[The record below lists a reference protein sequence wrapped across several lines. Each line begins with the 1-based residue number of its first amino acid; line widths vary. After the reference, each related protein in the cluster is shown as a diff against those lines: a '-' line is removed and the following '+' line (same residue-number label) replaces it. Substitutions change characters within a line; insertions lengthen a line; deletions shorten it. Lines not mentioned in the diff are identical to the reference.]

1 MKKILFYCDTV
12 FGVGGVQRVLAE
24 VAKRL
29 SEEYEVTI
37 LTTDDIRQTRRYDY
51 HRSSVR
57 FVSLIYAP
65 VSIWRRLRQKCCS
78 FVCKY
83 LLPKNEWT
91 CSLYARSFFL
101 LPYQDELIEKING
114 GNYDVA
120 IGVHAYCCLH
130 LAIVRSKLNVP
141 RTVGW
146 MHNSYE
152 AFFEKKHPYLPRLK
166 AFFCNRMV
174 DIERIIVLSR
184 RDQQRYK
191 TELGLETRVIY
202 NPLTMEV
209 KRTARPD
216 NKSFLSVGR
225 FSKNHK
231 GFDLLISAFDRLKL
245 PSDKWELTIIGEGK
259 ERANLECQINQVGLS
274 NNIHLVGRMGKNE
287 IAKILSSSDVFIFPS
302 RSENFSVA
310 VLEALCLGMPVI
322 ASICGGIKECVN
334 SSNGLLFPVEDIGAL
349 SIAINTM
356 YENCH
361 QYDRKKIMTDNCAR
375 FTPSVIARQL
385 TDVFNEVVI
394 KK

>member
-231 GFDLLISAFDRLKL
+231 GFDLLIEAFALFAKRNMQWHLV
-245 PSDKWELTIIGEGK
+245 IVGEGP
-259 ERANLECQINQVGLS
+259 EDSLYRSL
-274 NNIHLVGRMGKNE
+274 
-287 IAKILSSSDVFIFPS
+287 IAKNGLEDRVRIEPFTNNVNSYYVQAGVCVLAS
-302 RSENFSVA
+302 RWEGMPL
-310 VLEALCLGMPVI
+310 VLMEAMAHGLPVI
-322 ASICGGIKECVN
+322 ASNLPIVEELLGESRAAVLFENGNIAELAERMVGMATSTDLAERGRIAMEYAREFSINNIIKEWK
-334 SSNGLLFPVEDIGAL
+334 EI
-349 SIAINTM
+349 I
-356 YENCH
+356 E
-361 QYDRKKIMTDNCAR
+361 R
-375 FTPSVIARQL
+375 
-385 TDVFNEVVI
+385 
-394 KK
+394 

>member
-12 FGVGGVQRVLAE
+12 FGVGGLQRVLAE

-57 FVSLIYAP
+57 FVSFIYAP

-231 GFDLLISAFDRLKL
+231 GFDLLIEAFALFAKRNMQWHLV
-245 PSDKWELTIIGEGK
+245 IVGEGP
-259 ERANLECQINQVGLS
+259 EDSLYRSL
-274 NNIHLVGRMGKNE
+274 
-287 IAKILSSSDVFIFPS
+287 IAKNGLEDRVRIEPFTNNVNSYYVQAGVYVLAS
-302 RSENFSVA
+302 RWEGMPL
-310 VLEALCLGMPVI
+310 VLMEAMAHGLPVI
-322 ASICGGIKECVN
+322 ASNLPIVEELLGESRAAVLFENGNIAELAERMVGMATSTDLAERGRIAMEYAREFSINNIIKEWK
-334 SSNGLLFPVEDIGAL
+334 EI
-349 SIAINTM
+349 I
-356 YENCH
+356 E
-361 QYDRKKIMTDNCAR
+361 R
-375 FTPSVIARQL
+375 
-385 TDVFNEVVI
+385 
-394 KK
+394 

>member
-231 GFDLLISAFDRLKL
+231 GFDLLIEAFALFAKRNMLASRYCGRGARRLFV
-245 PSDKWELTIIGEGK
+245 SFFDSEKW
-259 ERANLECQINQVGLS
+259 A
-274 NNIHLVGRMGKNE
+274 GR
-287 IAKILSSSDVFIFPS
+287 
-302 RSENFSVA
+302 
-310 VLEALCLGMPVI
+310 
-322 ASICGGIKECVN
+322 
-334 SSNGLLFPVEDIGAL
+334 
-349 SIAINTM
+349 
-356 YENCH
+356 
-361 QYDRKKIMTDNCAR
+361 
-375 FTPSVIARQL
+375 
-385 TDVFNEVVI
+385 
-394 KK
+394 

>member
-1 MKKILFYCDTV
+1 MKLMSDEEDSFYCDTV

-152 AFFEKKHPYLPRLK
+152 AFLK
-166 AFFCNRMV
+166 RS
-174 DIERIIVLSR
+174 IR
-184 RDQQRYK
+184 
-191 TELGLETRVIY
+191 
-202 NPLTMEV
+202 
-209 KRTARPD
+209 
-216 NKSFLSVGR
+216 
-225 FSKNHK
+225 
-231 GFDLLISAFDRLKL
+231 
-245 PSDKWELTIIGEGK
+245 
-259 ERANLECQINQVGLS
+259 
-274 NNIHLVGRMGKNE
+274 
-287 IAKILSSSDVFIFPS
+287 IFP
-302 RSENFSVA
+302 
-310 VLEALCLGMPVI
+310 G
-322 ASICGGIKECVN
+322 
-334 SSNGLLFPVEDIGAL
+334 
-349 SIAINTM
+349 
-356 YENCH
+356 
-361 QYDRKKIMTDNCAR
+361 
-375 FTPSVIARQL
+375 
-385 TDVFNEVVI
+385 
-394 KK
+394 

>member
-1 MKKILFYCDTV
+1 M
-12 FGVGGVQRVLAE
+12 
-24 VAKRL
+24 
-29 SEEYEVTI
+29 
-37 LTTDDIRQTRRYDY
+37 
-51 HRSSVR
+51 
-57 FVSLIYAP
+57 
-65 VSIWRRLRQKCCS
+65 
-78 FVCKY
+78 
-83 LLPKNEWT
+83 
-91 CSLYARSFFL
+91 YARSFFL

-231 GFDLLISAFDRLKL
+231 GFDLLIEAFALFAKRNMQWHLV
-245 PSDKWELTIIGEGK
+245 IVGEGP
-259 ERANLECQINQVGLS
+259 EDSWYRSL
-274 NNIHLVGRMGKNE
+274 
-287 IAKILSSSDVFIFPS
+287 IAKNGLEDRVRIEPFTNDVNSYYVQAGVYVLAS
-302 RSENFSVA
+302 RWEGMPL
-310 VLEALCLGMPVI
+310 VLMEAMAHGLPVI
-322 ASICGGIKECVN
+322 ASNLPIVEELLGESRAAVLFENGNIAELAERMVGMATSTDLAERGRIAMEYAREFSINNIIKEWK
-334 SSNGLLFPVEDIGAL
+334 EI
-349 SIAINTM
+349 I
-356 YENCH
+356 E
-361 QYDRKKIMTDNCAR
+361 R
-375 FTPSVIARQL
+375 
-385 TDVFNEVVI
+385 
-394 KK
+394 